1 MFKNYF
7 ITALRNFWRNKV
19 FSIINIL
26 GLSIGISSA
35 VVIYLIVHNDFSF
48 DKFEKD
54 GDRVYR
60 VVTDMKFA
68 GTPFFFSG
76 VPSPMAEAMK
86 REVTGLNEVVAF
98 HEFNGEVNVSVS
110 KNSNDKPHVF
120 KKQENTIF
128 ADTGYFKLLSYQ
140 WIAGSP
146 GKAMQEPNK
155 LVLTEEKAKLYF
167 PSLNYSDIIGK
178 QVIYNDSIITTVT
191 GIVKNLSENTDFK
204 YKEFI
209 SESTIPNSGLKD
221 NYSWSEWGTVSSGSQ
236 LFLKLA
242 PNISPAG
249 IESQL
254 KKVLAK
260 NNKNS
265 NKDSKNTTVYRLQP
279 LDDLHFDA
287 KYGTIGDRVAN
298 RITLYGLL
306 TVAAF
311 LLLLGCINF
320 INLTTAQASQ
330 RAKEIGIRKTMGG
343 SKSQLMLQF
352 LNETFFITVI
362 ATILSILLTPVL
374 LKIFGDF
381 IPKELRFD
389 LLHQPGLILFLI
401 GLMIVVSF
409 FSGFYP
415 ALILSKYNPA
425 LVLKNQTYNGT
436 AVTRKALLRKWLTVF
451 QFFIAQVFV
460 MATVVSVKQ
469 ISYMVNKDMGFK
481 KDAIIFFNVPFNF
494 NNFHNSDPK
503 RYVMLNDLRSISGI
517 DMISLGQGAPSSGG
531 WSMRTMTFKDGKSE
545 IETDL
550 RIKEGDTNYLKL

>member
-330 RAKEIGIRKTMGG
+330 RAKEIGVRKTMGG
-343 SKSQLMLQF
+343 SKGELMTQF
-352 LNETFFITVI
+352 LTETFFITFMSMIISVLI
-362 ATILSILLTPVL
+362 TPLL
-374 LKIFGDF
+374 LKVFADF
-381 IPKELRFD
+381 IPKD
-389 LLHQPGLILFLI
+389 LHFNLLQQPGLIGFLLLI
-401 GLMIVVSF
+401 TVLVTLLA
-409 FSGFYP
+409 GFYP
-415 ALILSKYNPA
+415 ALILSQFKPV
-425 LVLKNQTYNGT
+425 LVLKNQAHAGT
-436 AVTRKALLRKWLTVF
+436 TNSRKAWLRKGLTLSQF
-451 QFFIAQVFV
+451 LIAQFFCMTTII
-460 MATVVSVKQ
+460 TVKQ
-469 ISYMVNKDMGFK
+469 INFMV
-481 KDAIIFFNVPFNF
+481 
-494 NNFHNSDPK
+494 
-503 RYVMLNDLRSISGI
+503 RSEEH
-517 DMISLGQGAPSSGG
+517 
-531 WSMRTMTFKDGKSE
+531 TSE
-545 IETDL
+545 L
-550 RIKEGDTNYLKL
+550 QSQ